1 MIDII
6 KQTRSSI
13 LVIIFSILT
22 WAVMMPKLPNY
33 IGMQYTMDG
42 EVIWETNKYL
52 AATIIIGIMI
62 TIYILAIIKPLID
75 PEKNSYVLFRKY
87 FSASILMTEILVY
100 LVSCG
105 LMLNAMDI
113 AIDLS
118 LITMLSVGFLLI
130 IVGNYLPK
138 IPTTWFVG
146 VRNPWSLSDRDV
158 WNKTHRFTAVLY
170 IFVGFLFILG
180 TLLSLINVSIILLV
194 VAVCVITP
202 HIYSYLIFK
211 SSINDF

>member
-1 MIDII
+1 
-6 KQTRSSI
+6 
-13 LVIIFSILT
+13 
-22 WAVMMPKLPNY
+22 
-33 IGMQYTMDG
+33 
-42 EVIWETNKYL
+42 
-52 AATIIIGIMI
+52 
-62 TIYILAIIKPLID
+62 
-75 PEKNSYVLFRKY
+75 
-87 FSASILMTEILVY
+87 MTEILVY

-113 AIDLS
+113 ALDLN

-138 IPTTWFVG
+138 IPNTWFVG

-180 TLLSLINVSIILLV
+180 TLLSLINVNIILLV

>member
-1 MIDII
+1 
-6 KQTRSSI
+6 
-13 LVIIFSILT
+13 
-22 WAVMMPKLPNY
+22 MMPKLPNY

-52 AATIIIGIMI
+52 AAIIIIGIMI

-87 FSASILMTEILVY
+87 FSASILITEILVY

-113 AIDLS
+113 ALDLN

-180 TLLSLINVSIILLV
+180 TLLSLINVNIILLV

>member
-1 MIDII
+1 
-6 KQTRSSI
+6 
-13 LVIIFSILT
+13 
-22 WAVMMPKLPNY
+22 MMPKLPNY